1 MVKRMR
7 RQGTRGYQRGQR
19 RRVGGIVN
27 TVRHVESRVSQLERT
42 KEETKLALYSDAG
55 VTGGATFFGVSPGY
69 NLRAVAPFLFLIN
82 GRVRGDTVQDRTGDF
97 AIWTKIRARLRVILG
112 TAIVNETWIK
122 WRLIQEYRPDG
133 LALTTG
139 TYFNNVFGVTTP
151 GSIGRQLL
159 PNINNRDQVV
169 KYKTLKQG
177 TLIVTGLNDQSVEER
192 YIDIDWYG
200 KGIKTNYARGNV
212 GNIQD
217 IDRNAIYLI
226 VWTNQTDTTLN
237 GVYVTGEMQARFH
250 G

>member
-7 RQGTRGYQRGQR
+7 RRGTRGYQRGRQR
-19 RRVGGIVN
+19 KGRGIVGSVRRVA
-27 TVRHVESRVSQLERT
+27 SRVKQLERT

-55 VTGGATFFGVSPGY
+55 IAGSAPLFGVSPGW
-69 NLRAVAPFLFLIN
+69 NLRALNPFIFLIN

-133 LALTTG
+133 GLLSTSG
-139 TYFNNVFGVTTP
+139 YFNNVYGVTNP
-151 GSIGRQLL
+151 GTFGRHLL

-192 YIDIDWYG
+192 YIDIDWYS
-200 KGIKTNYARGNV
+200 KGIKTNYCRGNN
-212 GNIQD
+212 GTSFD
-217 IDRNAIYLI
+217 IDRNSLYLI
-226 VWTNQTDTTLN
+226 VWTNQTDSTVN
-237 GVYVTGEMQARFH
+237 GVYLTGEMQARFH